1 MWSPWKSV
9 IATLTYN
16 GHYRLASH
24 ETWLW
29 LVTQSGTLRF
39 APEKQ
44 VHRSKLLSL
53 RQNIICHGDLAMP
66 TDDSIGIRRSPAV
79 FGGEVRD
86 TLALNVHP
94 FASSF
99 MYLCLLI
106 FIFS

>member
-1 MWSPWKSV
+1 MV
-9 IATLTYN
+9 T
-16 GHYRLASH
+16 RLSSH

-106 FIFS
+106 FVLS